1 MKTTLR
7 SATRL
12 AAAGVLGAALLLPA
26 AAYAQTGN
34 QENVSSE
41 GRASDCTGG
50 PGGSMIT
57 PGTNQVAW
65 LFVHASTDA
74 PSGTLTAMFAG
85 AGTVQAQS
93 YIQGGIKYL
102 ITTGRPET
110 LLSFSDTIEGGVLT
124 LSHTCYGPT
133 PTPTPTVVPTTT
145 PEPEVTPTPT
155 VVPTTTP
162 TVVPTTTPTVEPTT
176 TPTVEPTTTPT
187 VEPTTTPTAT
197 PAPSGTVEAE
207 TGTPRITPPSTD
219 SGVSNGSP
227 NGTGGLP
234 IVLVALAG
242 LLVAS
247 LALTPRRRT
256 NR

>member
-1 MKTTLR
+1 MTNTWR
-7 SATRL
+7 RIGRL

-34 QENVSSE
+34 QEDVSSE

-50 PGGSMIT
+50 PGGSTIT
-57 PGTNQVAW
+57 PGTNEVTW
-65 LFVHASTDA
+65 LFVHAGTDET
-74 PSGTLTAMFAG
+74 SGTLTAMFAG
-85 AGTVQAQS
+85 AGTVQVQS

-110 LLSFSDTIEGGVLT
+110 LVSFSDTIEGGVLT

-133 PTPTPTVVPTTT
+133 PTPTPTVAPTPTPTIEPTPTPTIEPTPTPTIEPTPTPTVEPTKT

-155 VVPTTTP
+155 VAPTP
-162 TVVPTTTPTVEPTT
+162 
-176 TPTVEPTTTPT
+176 
-187 VEPTTTPTAT
+187 T

-219 SGVSNGSP
+219 SGVGNGGP

-242 LLVAS
+242 LLVTS